1 MTPPLTS
8 ASPQG
13 PDGPVG
19 GSWSPLL
26 DRLPLG
32 VLLADGSGRWIEVN
46 DAASRIL
53 GLPREILLSGNLHDS
68 RTRMLAADG
77 TILSAAGT
85 PPVRALSTG
94 KPVPA
99 TPLGWVRADG
109 ETLWLEVAAEPLAG
123 GGVLVSFQ
131 DITEHHVT
139 NAVLAAR
146 ERLVE
151 RAVDA
156 TLEEVLRAT
165 LDEAERLTASCIG
178 FYHFVDP
185 DQDALILQAWSTRTS
200 RDFCKAEGTGLHYP
214 IAQAGVWVE
223 AFHQRAPV
231 IHNDY
236 ASLPHRK
243 GLPEGHAE
251 VLRELV
257 VPVLRGGRIV
267 ALLGVGNKPFDY
279 GAGDVAIVQRLAEL
293 AWDLAE
299 RKRAETAL
307 RASEAKYRHQ
317 FDSMRQGAF
326 LQGTD
331 GTLLDVNPAAL
342 ALFGLAREAFL
353 GRTSLSP
360 AWDVVH
366 EDGTPWPG
374 DQHPSLE
381 ALRTGKAVTGQVA
394 GILHPGKEERVWVE
408 VNAVPEFRGQAAAP
422 FQVLVTLHDLTER
435 RRAEDLLRASEERF
449 RILFE
454 RMAEGYSHCRMRYDG
469 DQPVDWVYLSVN
481 PSFEELTGLRHATGR
496 WVSELIP
503 GLRDSSPELFET
515 FGRVARVGVPE
526 RFETFVPLLDSW
538 YSVNVFSPGPE
549 EFVTTFED
557 ISARKRDLAEIQAA
571 RELQRQVL
579 DSLDAHV
586 AVLDAEGRIITVNEP
601 WRRFAH
607 ENGIAETVG
616 TVEQVNY
623 LEAICRSAGE
633 SESGLDGICAGLRE
647 VLGGLRSSYRA
658 EYPCNSPGEP
668 RWFRMTV
675 LPLHS
680 GQGGAVV
687 THENITAERNALEE
701 VRQAHDRLA
710 MAQRSAGAGMWDWEV
725 QTGRI
730 SWSAE
735 LFGLFGLVHDQA
747 EASFETWRRA
757 IHPDDVAAAGAR
769 IEAALAT
776 RTPLVS
782 EYRVVLPDGS
792 QRWIQ
797 ALGSTVYDLTGR
809 PERMSGICLDITAR
823 MQVEQALAHSEA
835 RNRSMLRTAQDGVW
849 LMDLEGRILEVNDAA
864 SQMLGYSH
872 DQLLGM
878 RVTDVEAADSA
889 EEIRARIETI
899 RRDGSALFESR
910 HRRRDGQVFPVEIS
924 TTHLADLGQLLVYVR
939 DITERKRIEAA
950 LHDSETR
957 WHTLVEQAG
966 DGFELLDADGRFVDV
981 NEASCQ
987 RSGYTRE
994 ELLGMTIFDVDPG
1007 LDPDFYRDN
1016 FTRMIGGPPLRFERE
1031 HRRKDGTCDP
1041 VEITASVIRIDG
1053 AYHSLAQVRDIRERR
1068 QAEDTLRRTQEQLS
1082 LFMRT
1087 SPVYA
1092 YIKEVTP
1099 TESRVLLASENF
1111 VDMVGI
1117 PGSQMT
1123 GKTMAELFPPEFAA
1137 QIAADDRAV
1146 VSSGEVLRK
1155 DEFLGGRS
1163 YTTIKFPL
1171 PADGRQLLAG
1181 YTIDISERVRAERA
1195 LQASEAH
1202 LKEAQRLARIGHWEQ
1217 DHRSGQVVW
1226 SEELFRIHELDA
1238 AEAPPD
1244 WAAFQA
1250 RIHPEDRARVAIVFE
1265 GHLQSSSTA
1274 FSSDYR
1280 IVLPDGR
1287 IKHLRTHGQSELDA
1301 GGQAI
1306 RTFGTDQD
1314 VTEQVEAQEA
1324 LIQNEARFRT
1334 MFEESPVGMWEEDFS
1349 EVRASLDALL
1359 GQGVEDL
1366 RAHLTAH
1373 PGEIA
1378 RLAGEVRILDI
1389 NQASVTTLKAR
1400 DKAQVARDLPTYFTP
1415 ASLEVFRE
1423 EVLALAAGE
1432 TRFRSEIPCL
1442 DSLGEP
1448 VIFDLSLAV
1457 QPGCEATLSRVLVS
1471 FLDITER
1478 KRLDEKLRRSEES
1491 LANAQRISRIG
1502 SWEWDLL
1509 TNKVDWSAE
1518 MFRLFGLDPA
1528 EYDGSPESV
1537 LRVVHPDDQAS
1548 FARNMETNL
1557 SGRESGP
1564 LEYRVVHPDG
1574 SVRWLHA
1581 HGVFLRDPEGRPV
1594 KNLGTLQDITER
1606 KRAEAEHRALQEQ
1619 LQRTQKMESL
1629 GSLAGGVA
1637 HDMNNVLGAIM
1648 ALASLHEQQALPGT
1662 SLHHSLETIS
1672 KACLR
1677 GRTLV
1682 QGLLGFTRQGL
1693 AEVKVLDLNALVQEQ
1708 ADLLAHTTLQRVRL
1722 VLDLAG
1728 GLRPVQGDPSA
1739 LSHALMNLCVN
1750 AVDAM
1755 PEGGSLTLR
1764 TRNQDPGQVELIVE
1778 DTGTGMA
1785 QEVLARAV
1793 DPFFT
1798 TKPQGKGTGLG
1809 LSIVYGVV
1817 KAHRG
1822 RMDIHSIQGEGT
1834 RIVLSFPVS
1843 APSTTTASTTGDPA
1857 GTARSLRVL
1866 LVDDDEL
1873 VQASMATLLAGL
1885 GHRQVTVASGE
1896 AALQLLDEDA
1906 GFDAVI
1912 LDVNMP
1918 GLGGDGTLPLL
1929 RARHPGLPVLMA
1941 TGRPSQRVL
1950 DLVDATPGTVLLA
1963 KPFTMEEL
1971 RAQLQQLPGA

>member
-1 MTPPLTS
+1 MTPPIPATP
-8 ASPQG
+8 PQRPDRPVEG
-13 PDGPVG
+13 P
-19 GSWSPLL
+19 WSPLL

-32 VLLADGSGRWIEVN
+32 VLLSDGSGRWIEAN

-53 GLPREILLSGNLHDS
+53 GLPRETLLGGNLHDP
-68 RTRMLAADG
+68 RPQMLSADG
-77 TILSAAGT
+77 SILSAAGT
-85 PPVRALSTG
+85 PASRALATG
-94 KPVPA
+94 APVPA
-99 TPLGWVRADG
+99 TPLGWVQANG

-131 DITEHHVT
+131 DITETHVT
-139 NAVLAAR
+139 NAILAAR
-146 ERLVE
+146 DRLVE

-156 TLEEVLRAT
+156 TLEDVLRAT
-165 LDEAERLTASCIG
+165 LDETERLTASRIG

-185 DQDALILQAWSTRTS
+185 DQDALTLQAWSTRTS
-200 RDFCKAEGTGLHYP
+200 REFCKAEGTGLHYP

-223 AFHQRAPV
+223 AFHRRMPV

-236 ASLPHRK
+236 PSLPHRK

-299 RKRAETAL
+299 RKRAEAAL

-326 LQGTD
+326 LQRAD

-342 ALFGLAREAFL
+342 ELFGLTREAFL

-366 EDGTPWPG
+366 EDGSPWPG
-374 DQHPSLE
+374 DQHPSMA
-381 ALRTGKAVTGQVA
+381 ALRTGKPVTGTVA
-394 GILHPGKEERVWVE
+394 GILNPATGARVWVE
-408 VNAVPEFRGQAAAP
+408 VNAMPEFRDREATP
-422 FQVLVTLHDLTER
+422 FQVLVTLHDLTDR
-435 RRAEDLLRASEERF
+435 RRSEDLLRVSEERF

-481 PSFEELTGLRHATGR
+481 PAFEELTGLHHATGR

-515 FGRVARVGVPE
+515 YGRVARVGVPE

-538 YSVNVFSPGPE
+538 YSVSVFSPGPE
-549 EFVTTFED
+549 EFVTTFEN
-557 ISARKRDLAEIQAA
+557 ITARKRDLAEILAV

-586 AVLDAEGRIITVNEP
+586 AVLDAEGRIIAVNEP

-607 ENGIAETVG
+607 ENGIVETVG

-623 LEAICRSAGE
+623 LEAICRSAPQ
-633 SESGLDGICAGLRE
+633 SDSSLDAICAGLRE
-647 VLGGLRSSYRA
+647 VLGGLRA
-658 EYPCNSPGEP
+658 TFQTEYPCNSPGEL

-675 LPLHS
+675 LPLRS

-687 THENITAERNALEE
+687 THENITTEREALEAL
-701 VRQAHDRLA
+701 RQAHSRLT

-730 SWSAE
+730 TWSPELYA
-735 LFGLFGLVHDQA
+735 LFGLDPGRG
-747 EASFETWRRA
+747 EASFAAWRTA
-757 IHPDDVAAAGAR
+757 IHPEDVLAAGAR
-769 IEAALAT
+769 IEAALAA
-776 RTPLVS
+776 RTPLDS

-792 QRWIQ
+792 LRWIQ
-797 ALGSTVYDLTGR
+797 ALGSTVYDPAGR
-809 PERMSGICLDITAR
+809 PERMSGICLD
-823 MQVEQALAHSEA
+823 V
-835 RNRSMLRTAQDGVW
+835 
-849 LMDLEGRILEVNDAA
+849 
-864 SQMLGYSH
+864 
-872 DQLLGM
+872 
-878 RVTDVEAADSA
+878 
-889 EEIRARIETI
+889 
-899 RRDGSALFESR
+899 
-910 HRRRDGQVFPVEIS
+910 
-924 TTHLADLGQLLVYVR
+924 
-939 DITERKRIEAA
+939 TERKRIEAA
-950 LHDSETR
+950 LHDSEAR
-957 WHTLVEQAG
+957 WHTVVDQAG
-966 DGFELLDADGRFVDV
+966 DGFEVIDQDGRFIEV
-981 NEASCQ
+981 NETTCQ
-987 RSGYTRE
+987 RSGYSRE
-994 ELLGMTIFDVDPG
+994 ELLGMTLFELDPG
-1007 LDPDFYRDN
+1007 LDPDFYREN
-1016 FTRMIGGPPLRFERE
+1016 FARMIGGPPQRFERE
-1031 HRRKDGTCDP
+1031 HRRKDGTYDP
-1041 VEITASVIRIDG
+1041 VEITTSVIRIDG

-1068 QAEDTLRRTQEQLS
+1068 RAEEALRRTQEQLT
-1082 LFMRT
+1082 LFMRN

-1092 YIKEVTP
+1092 YIKEVGP

-1117 PGSQMT
+1117 PGSQMA

-1137 QIAADDRAV
+1137 QIAADDWAV
-1146 VSSGEVLRK
+1146 VTSGEVLRK
-1155 DEFLGGRS
+1155 DEFLGGRT

-1171 PADGRQLLAG
+1171 PAEGRRLLAG
-1181 YTIDISERVRAERA
+1181 YTIDISERVRTERA

-1217 DHRSGQVVW
+1217 DHGSGQVLW
-1226 SEELFRIHELDA
+1226 SEELYRIHGLDPRK
-1238 AEAPPD
+1238 APPD
-1244 WAAFQA
+1244 WAAFQE
-1250 RIHPEDRARVAIVFE
+1250 RIHPEDRARVAGIFE
-1265 GHLQSSSTA
+1265 GHLRSSSTT
-1274 FSSDYR
+1274 FTSDYR

-1287 IKHLRTHGQSELDA
+1287 IRHLRTHGQSERDA
-1301 GGQAI
+1301 DGRAV

-1314 VTEQVEAQEA
+1314 MTEQVEAQQA
-1324 LIQNEARFRT
+1324 LVQNETRFRT

-1349 EVRASLDALL
+1349 VVRASLDALR

-1366 RAHLTAH
+1366 RTYLTAH
-1373 PGEIA
+1373 PEEVA

-1389 NQASVTTLKAR
+1389 NQASVASLKAR
-1400 DKAQVARDLPTYFTP
+1400 DKDQVVRNLQAYFIP
-1415 ASLEVFRE
+1415 ASLETFRE
-1423 EVLALAAGE
+1423 EVLALDGGA
-1432 TRFRSEIPCL
+1432 TRFRGEIPCANC
-1442 DSLGEP
+1442 LGKP
-1448 VIFDLSLAV
+1448 VTFDLSLAV
-1457 QPGCEATLSRVLVS
+1457 VPGSEQDLSRVLVS
-1471 FLDITER
+1471 FTDITER
-1478 KRLDEKLRRSEES
+1478 KRLEENLRKSEEG
-1491 LANAQRISRIG
+1491 LATAQRLSRIG
-1502 SWEWDLL
+1502 SWEWDLVA
-1509 TNKVDWSAE
+1509 NKVDWSVE
-1518 MFRLFGLDPA
+1518 MFRLFGMDPA
-1528 EYDGSPESV
+1528 AYDRSPAAV
-1537 LRVVHPDDQAS
+1537 LPKVHPEDRDA
-1548 FARNMETNL
+1548 FVRNMETNL
-1557 SGRESGP
+1557 AGHESGP
-1564 LEYRVVHPDG
+1564 MEYRVVHPDG

-1581 HGVFLRDPEGRPV
+1581 QGVILRDAEGRLV
-1594 KNLGTLQDITER
+1594 KNLGTIQDITEH
-1606 KRAEAEHRALQEQ
+1606 KQAEAEHRALEAQ

-1648 ALASLHEQQALPGT
+1648 ALASLHEQQAPPGT
-1662 SLHHSLETIS
+1662 PLRHSMETIN

-1682 QGLLGFTRQGL
+1682 QGLLGFARHGL
-1693 AEVKVLDLNALVQEQ
+1693 AEVKVLDLNGLIREQ

-1722 VLDLAG
+1722 QLDLEAD
-1728 GLRPVQGDPSA
+1728 LRPVQGDPSA

-1764 TRNQDPGQVELIVE
+1764 TRNQEPALVELVVE

-1785 QEVLARAV
+1785 PEVLARAV

-1822 RMDIHSIQGEGT
+1822 RMDIQSTPGEGT
-1834 RIVLSFPVS
+1834 RILLSFPGS
-1843 APSTTTASTTGDPA
+1843 APAPFEGCATGGSGA
-1857 GTARSLRVL
+1857 TARSLRVL
-1866 LVDDDEL
+1866 VVDDDEL

-1896 AALQLLDEDA
+1896 AALERLLDDP
-1906 GFDAVI
+1906 GFHAVI

-1918 GLGGDGTLPLL
+1918 GLGGHSTLPLL
-1929 RARHPGLPVLMA
+1929 RARHPALPVLLA
-1941 TGRPSQRVL
+1941 TGRPSQAVL
-1950 DLVDATPGTVLLA
+1950 DLVEATPAVALLA
-1963 KPFTMEEL
+1963 KPFTLEEL
-1971 RAQLQQLPGA
+1971 RAHLERLPGGDGPPEPSRPMGA